1 MSHKIVSIENL
12 KKILS
17 KVKRKKTVL
26 CHGVFDLLH
35 IGHISHFQEAR
46 NYGDIIVAS
55 VTSDKYVNKGP
66 DRPAFNEHQRL
77 KALASLEYIDYVVLN
92 NSPTAIP
99 AINELRPNIYC
110 KGKDYKNHKDDITGE
125 IKNEINALK
134 KTGGKIIYT
143 KGLLFSSSNLIN
155 RFIQKRTKSQRSIIE
170 KIKKNY
176 SFPKIKKSIENF
188 KKLKVLIIGETI
200 IDQYVFCNALG
211 KSGKEPMLVLG
222 DIKTEQYLG
231 GAAAISRHISP
242 FCEKITLLSMIG
254 EKSEFLKDIKKGL
267 PRNVKFDYIKK
278 KNSPTIVKKRFLDHI
293 SNNKVLG
300 VYKINYDSL
309 EKKEEILFRN
319 KLNKLLSKYD
329 VVIVSDYGHGFISK
343 ISSKI
348 ICKKSKYLALNA
360 QINAANVGYHS
371 MRNYKKV
378 DCVIIND
385 REIHQEMRE
394 KNIKT
399 EILRKKFSFEQKINN
414 IIVTRGKEGALSYN
428 KSKGKY
434 NYCQAFANTVVDK
447 IGAGDAMLSL
457 IALCLKSKLSSELS
471 LLIASLAAA
480 QSTEIIGNKESVSK
494 IKILKTLEHLLK

>member
-1 MSHKIVSIENL
+1 M
-12 KKILS
+12 
-17 KVKRKKTVL
+17 
-26 CHGVFDLLH
+26 
-35 IGHISHFQEAR
+35 
-46 NYGDIIVAS
+46 
-55 VTSDKYVNKGP
+55 
-66 DRPAFNEHQRL
+66 
-77 KALASLEYIDYVVLN
+77 
-92 NSPTAIP
+92 
-99 AINELRPNIYC
+99 INE
-110 KGKDYKNHKDDITGE
+110 
-125 IKNEINALK
+125 
-134 KTGGKIIYT
+134 
-143 KGLLFSSSNLIN
+143 
-155 RFIQKRTKSQRSIIE
+155 
-170 KIKKNY
+170 
-176 SFPKIKKSIENF
+176 F
-188 KKLKVLIIGETI
+188 KKLNKKIIKCSKCKRLVKFRKKISTEKRKQYMHETYWGKPITGFGDFDAKILIIGETI

-378 DCVIIND
+378 DCVINSS
-385 REIHQEMRE
+385 RNE
-394 KNIKT
+394 
-399 EILRKKFSFEQKINN
+399 RKKYKNRNFNEKIF
-414 IIVTRGKEGALSYN
+414 IRAEN
-428 KSKGKY
+428 K
-434 NYCQAFANTVVDK
+434 
-447 IGAGDAMLSL
+447 
-457 IALCLKSKLSSELS
+457 
-471 LLIASLAAA
+471 
-480 QSTEIIGNKESVSK
+480 
-494 IKILKTLEHLLK
+494 